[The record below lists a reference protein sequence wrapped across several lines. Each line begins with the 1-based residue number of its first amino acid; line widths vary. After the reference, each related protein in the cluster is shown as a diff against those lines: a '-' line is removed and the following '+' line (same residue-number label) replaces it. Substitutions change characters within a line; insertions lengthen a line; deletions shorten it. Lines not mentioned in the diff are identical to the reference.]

1 MLEAVEVKKE
11 VNLKDLGGTALIKKL
26 ATKKLMAENL
36 PSNFDL
42 KVPEVAEPPPAPV
55 VEQVASSD
63 QYTEL
68 RSEVNALKS
77 ATLML
82 SMQADRLM
90 KHLVDQK
97 NSKFKLP
104 PLNPKPNRVNL

>member
-11 VNLKDLGGTALIKKL
+11 VKLKDLAGIPLIKKL
-26 ATKKLMAENL
+26 GTAKLMGAKL

-42 KVPEVAEPPPAPV
+42 KVPEITTEPPPV
-55 VEQVASSD
+55 VEQIATAD